1 MQRKVSCL
9 SLFILC
15 QITMLLCLLTTR
27 FREKQGTITQLY
39 NLSFIVISSK
49 HISGKLVEDLVA
61 VRKDIFRHGSHV
73 QERHSCD

>member
-1 MQRKVSCL
+1 MQRKVSRL

-15 QITMLLCLLTTR
+15 QITMQLLCLLTTK

-39 NLSFIVISSK
+39 KLSCIVISSK

-61 VRKDIFRHGSHV
+61 VRKDIF
-73 QERHSCD
+73 